1 MVLKAGPCRNTP
13 KNLSMD
19 KRIVLLA
26 CPGDSTHIVFHLL
39 QKEFGQVTVI
49 MEERES
55 LRIYLKRRIKRLGIF
70 KVFSQLL
77 FQFLIAKPLFLFS
90 GKRIREI
97 ISSAQMDTSEIPE
110 HLLTRVSSVNTD
122 EAITAIQKSQPDL
135 IVVNGTRIIARR
147 VLEAVS
153 CRFINMHAG
162 ITPKYR
168 GVHGAYWALVNRDP
182 EHCGVTIHFVD
193 KGIDT
198 GNIILQE
205 KVMITAHDNF
215 VTYPYLQ
222 LAAGL
227 GLMKKAINAFFSGT
241 TAVQPG
247 TPESFL
253 WYHPGIGQYLYH
265 RIFKGVR

>member
-1 MVLKAGPCRNTP
+1 
-13 KNLSMD
+13 MD

-77 FQFLIAKPLFLFS
+77 FQFLIAKPLSLIS

-97 ISSAQMDTSEIPE
+97 IRSAQMDTAEIPE
-110 HLLTRVSSVNTD
+110 HLVTRVSSVNTD
-122 EAITAIQKSQPDL
+122 EAIAALQQSRPDL

-147 VLEAVS
+147 VLDAVN

-168 GVHGAYWALVNRDP
+168 GVHGAYWAMVNRDP

-205 KVMITAHDNF
+205 KVIITRRDNF

-222 LAAGL
+222 LATGL
-227 GLMKKAINAFFSGT
+227 GLMKQAVDRFFSGT
-241 TAVQPG
+241 IQVQPG
-247 TPESFL
+247 TRESFL
-253 WYHPGIGQYLYH
+253 WYHPGFGQYLYN